1 MRRLR
6 LELAAAALAALM
18 SAGIAAA
25 QTPMKATAP
34 DKMMP
39 AGDAAKMRECD
50 RLSMQPGIKL
60 EDRAAFVQK
69 CMAENKAA
77 PK

>member
-60 EDRAAFVQK
+60 EDRSAFVQK

>member
-6 LELAAAALAALM
+6 LELAAAPLAALM

-25 QTPMKATAP
+25 QAPMKATAP

-50 RLSMQPGIKL
+50 RLSMQPGIKM